1 MGPLCFDF
9 GFGPFRWVCT
19 SGKNEDLELT
29 DGIAADTIRD
39 LLVNC
44 TEEVKPQWLDNLKWI
59 EQASTNIPPVGSKS
73 RILYAD
79 AVGRIEIAKRFN
91 KAIKEGRI
99 TAPVV
104 LGRDHHDVSGT
115 DAPWRE
121 TANIYDGSKFT
132 ADMAIHNVI
141 GDAMR
146 SATWVSIHNG
156 GGTGWGEAIN
166 GGFGLVLDGSQE
178 SDLALNSMLFWDV
191 NNGIA
196 RRAWAKNQNALTTAQ
211 QAMNKEERLVITLP
225 YQVTNE
231 MLENFYT

>member
-1 MGPLCFDF
+1 
-9 GFGPFRWVCT
+9 
-19 SGKNEDLELT
+19 
-29 DGIAADTIRD
+29 
-39 LLVNC
+39 
-44 TEEVKPQWLDNLKWI
+44 
-59 EQASTNIPPVGSKS
+59 VGSRS

-91 KAIKEGRI
+91 AAIRSGEL

-115 DAPWRE
+115 DSPWRE
-121 TANIYDGSKFT
+121 TSNIYDGSKFT

-146 SATWVSIHNG
+146 GATWVSIHNG

-166 GGFGLVLDGSQE
+166 GGFGLVLDGSDD
-178 SDLALNSMLFWDV
+178 SDRALQSMLYWDV

-196 RRAWAKNQNALTTAQ
+196 RRAWARNPNAIDTARIAMEQENKLT
-211 QAMNKEERLVITLP
+211 ITLP
-225 YQVTNE
+225 YLVDDEVFNHIR
-231 MLENFYT
+231 